1 MNCLGVSMAK
11 NGKGQQ
17 KTTQKG
23 RFGIMEGAILTVLLV
38 VVVMFAIYR
47 FTPTVGSALA
57 PEGGVIQPAQYVDS
71 LASSAHTLI
80 DVRTPQ
86 EFAGGHIKGA
96 LNIPVDE
103 LAQRL
108 SRVPRDMPVVVY
120 CRSGN
125 RSATASRILRDAGYS
140 TVYDMGGI
148 IAWQSAG
155 YPIE

>member
-1 MNCLGVSMAK
+1 MAK
-11 NGKGQQ
+11 SGRKQEP
-17 KTTQKG
+17 KAQKG
-23 RFGIMEGAILTVLLV
+23 RIGIMETAIITAILV
-38 VVVMFAIYR
+38 VVVMFAMYR
-47 FTPTVGSALA
+47 FTPTTGSALS
-57 PEGGVIQPAQYVDS
+57 PTGGVIQPAQYVDS
-71 LASSAHTLI
+71 LASTAHTLI

-86 EFAGGHIKGA
+86 EFAGGHLKGA

-103 LAQRL
+103 LSQYL

-125 RSATASRILRDAGYS
+125 RSAVASRILRDAGYS
-140 TVYDMGGI
+140 TVYDLGGI